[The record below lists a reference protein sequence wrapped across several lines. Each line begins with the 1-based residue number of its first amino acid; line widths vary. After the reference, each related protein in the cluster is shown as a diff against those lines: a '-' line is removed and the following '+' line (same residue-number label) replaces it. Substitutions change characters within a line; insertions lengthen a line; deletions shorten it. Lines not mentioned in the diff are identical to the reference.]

1 MITKPKGTI
10 DFLPEDTIKRQHIEK
25 KLRNI
30 ASVFNYKEIRTP
42 TFEKTELFKRSIGE
56 ETDIVAKE
64 MYTFSGDEFTLKP
77 EMTAPVIRAY
87 LENNLYNIS
96 PVHKLYYI
104 SNMFRHER
112 PQAGRF
118 REFSQFGA
126 ELIGSSD
133 YTADIDL
140 IALGYNFLSAFGI
153 EEIKIKINNIGNLSE
168 RSAYIDELKRY
179 LESYHN
185 DLSEDSRK
193 RLSRNP
199 LRILDSKDKKD
210 REIIK
215 HAPVLYDFLGTENK
229 KHFQNVLE
237 GLNDMKIDFE
247 TDYSLVR
254 GLDYYTSTTFEIL
267 SDTLGAQNALL
278 GGGRYDILSEQIG
291 GRPTPAI
298 GFACGLERLSMVLE
312 SVKYDFPLYKPP
324 VLYFVT
330 SGETAK
336 KKIFPLINKLRMNGI
351 CCETDLM
358 NRSIK
363 SQMKEANRLNSSF
376 VIVVGENEL
385 NTNEVNIKRMSD
397 GSEIKVQFDNLLNY
411 SFE

>member
-10 DFLPEDTIKRQHIEK
+10 DLLPENSLKRQHIEE
-25 KLRNI
+25 KLRNF
-30 ASVFNYKEIRTP
+30 ASVYNYREIRTP

-64 MYTFSGDEFTLKP
+64 MYSFSSDEFTLKP

-87 LENNLYNIS
+87 IENNLFNLS

-133 YTADIDL
+133 YTADLDL
-140 IALGYNFLSAFGI
+140 IALGYNFLSVFGI
-153 EEIKIKINNIGNLSE
+153 KEIKIKINNIGNLNE
-168 RSAYIDELKRY
+168 RSAYINELKRY

-193 RLSRNP
+193 RLTRNP

-210 REIIK
+210 REIIRD
-215 HAPVLYDFLGTENK
+215 APVLYDFLGIENK

-237 GLNDMKIDFE
+237 GLNDLQIDYE

-278 GGGRYDILSEQIG
+278 GGGRYDLLSENIG

-312 SVKYDFPLYKPP
+312 SNKYEFPSYKPP

-330 SGETAK
+330 SGESAK
-336 KKIFPLINKLRMNGI
+336 KKVFPLINKLRMNGI
-351 CCETDLM
+351 CC
-358 NRSIK
+358 
-363 SQMKEANRLNSSF
+363 
-376 VIVVGENEL
+376 
-385 NTNEVNIKRMSD
+385 
-397 GSEIKVQFDNLLNY
+397 
-411 SFE
+411 